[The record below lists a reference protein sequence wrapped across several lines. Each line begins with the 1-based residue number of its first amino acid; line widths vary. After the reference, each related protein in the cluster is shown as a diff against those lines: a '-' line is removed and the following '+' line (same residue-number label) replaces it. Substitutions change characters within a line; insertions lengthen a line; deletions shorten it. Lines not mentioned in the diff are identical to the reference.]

1 MKQFKTTEV
10 IDEWTNAQTLFD
22 KNYLVHNDIPKLS
35 WKLTEYKNQGGQDR
49 VDQTAGGATEAEDG
63 ENQEGDDAAERQA
76 RRPESQRCEDDLFL
90 CKRVKT

>member
-1 MKQFKTTEV
+1 MHK
-10 IDEWTNAQTLFD
+10 LF
-22 KNYLVHNDIPKLS
+22 HNDKRKLLR
-35 WKLTEYKNQGGQDR
+35 KLTKFKKNQGGQDR